1 MQLVASREQ
10 GKCLQTFLVL
20 FLLISP
26 LSAFSDTAS
35 FVDRIGQWS
44 GKHARLVWVQD
55 HGTGADTFARGNDLM
70 LYGYDS
76 KDGRGERPLVPV
88 TGNFFKPLFT
98 PDGTHVIVSNIK
110 TRQMY
115 LVEWETGSVKELGS
129 GIAVAIWQDPKPS
142 LFLRKTTT
150 WVYCFFGPE
159 PANRYKTAQ
168 PLYRF
173 PLGQPEN
180 KELVWNKTQLTWN
193 SIQLSRDGQVLG
205 GLFPW
210 PDGGVLWM
218 KDTRWQRFGRG
229 CWTSLSPDN
238 SKLLWIFDGL
248 HRNVQIYDVVG
259 GDNWKVNING
269 APGIDGYEV
278 YHPRWSN
285 HPRYFVITGPYVK
298 GDGGNKLTGGGEAV
312 EIYIGRFDEQARK
325 VEGWIKATNNSRA
338 DFYPDLWLDGG
349 GESRLAD
356 SVARQKDGAVSKS
369 WPVDRDRLVF
379 VWENMKAANQ
389 LGEQSPVGFFQCN
402 IELRGKALHTSK
414 FQLATA
420 GGWGD
425 TGDAGKKIG
434 QALTRSGKA
443 GVEFALT
450 PADNQKG
457 TIMSFASGVR
467 TQILFEQDRDRL
479 VVNDPEREKTA
490 TWSKIFESGKKQHLV
505 LSYDGVKLE
514 LFKNGRSAGVRP
526 FSIDLVTAAID
537 TFVIGDQAGDWQG
550 ILENIAVYTEP
561 LSPEAIAKNSQ
572 VVSENI
578 ADRSGEDVIVAEA
591 RLVDVTEIPT
601 PDSIGAYRRAL
612 VVNIY
617 SVDKVLEGRYEKD
630 RILVAEWAVLDR
642 EIIKEYIFPAKP
654 EQLVLE
660 KFDHHPEL
668 EGERQMMDVFEPD
681 LEMYYRLP
689 FGVRY

>member
-1 MQLVASREQ
+1 M
-10 GKCLQTFLVL
+10 
-20 FLLISP
+20 
-26 LSAFSDTAS
+26 
-35 FVDRIGQWS
+35 
-44 GKHARLVWVQD
+44 
-55 HGTGADTFARGNDLM
+55 
-70 LYGYDS
+70 
-76 KDGRGERPLVPV
+76 
-88 TGNFFKPLFT
+88 
-98 PDGTHVIVSNIK
+98 
-110 TRQMY
+110 
-115 LVEWETGSVKELGS
+115 
-129 GIAVAIWQDPKPS
+129 
-142 LFLRKTTT
+142 
-150 WVYCFFGPE
+150 
-159 PANRYKTAQ
+159 
-168 PLYRF
+168 
-173 PLGQPEN
+173 
-180 KELVWNKTQLTWN
+180 
-193 SIQLSRDGQVLG
+193 
-205 GLFPW
+205 
-210 PDGGVLWM
+210 
-218 KDTRWQRFGRG
+218 
-229 CWTSLSPDN
+229 
-238 SKLLWIFDGL
+238 
-248 HRNVQIYDVVG
+248 
-259 GDNWKVNING
+259 
-269 APGIDGYEV
+269 
-278 YHPRWSN
+278 
-285 HPRYFVITGPYVK
+285 
-298 GDGGNKLTGGGEAV
+298 
-312 EIYIGRFDEQARK
+312 
-325 VEGWIKATNNSRA
+325 
-338 DFYPDLWLDGG
+338 
-349 GESRLAD
+349 
-356 SVARQKDGAVSKS
+356 KS

-402 IELRGKALHTSK
+402 IELRGKALHTSE
-414 FQLATA
+414 FQLATG

-434 QALTRSGKA
+434 QAFARSGKA
-443 GVEFALT
+443 GVEFVLT
-450 PADNQKG
+450 PADDQKG
-457 TIMSFASGVR
+457 TIMSFASGAR
-467 TQILFEQDRDRL
+467 TQILFGQDGDSL

-490 TWSKIFESGKKQHLV
+490 TWPKIFESGKKQHLV
-505 LSYDGVKLE
+505 LNYDGVKLE

-537 TFVIGDQAGDWQG
+537 SFVIGDQTGDWQG

-572 VVSENI
+572 IVSENI
-578 ADRSGEDVIVAEA
+578 ADRSGEDLIVAEA